1 MATINPAEYFRIKTV
16 GAIAPGRRAD
26 LVVFS
31 DLDSPH
37 MEAVYSGGVLVAEHG
52 KMSPDIALP
61 DPVLV
66 PPSMNL
72 DMKQIDLSIP
82 AAKRCIR
89 VMDIVPDQIIT
100 GQSIMEAMIW
110 EGKAVAD
117 TSRDILKIAVIERHA
132 GSGNV
137 GKGFVRGFGLKRGA
151 IASSVAHDS
160 HNIIVVGTNDE
171 DMHAAIR
178 AIVEMGGGLA
188 AVYDKKVCADLALP
202 IAGLMSQD
210 PIPAVRDR
218 IDRLIHAARELGA
231 TLDDPFMTLSFLA
244 LPVIPE
250 LKITDKGL
258 VDVARFTTVSLFV
271 D

>member
-1 MATINPAEYFRIKTV
+1 
-16 GAIAPGRRAD
+16 
-26 LVVFS
+26 
-31 DLDSPH
+31 
-37 MEAVYSGGVLVAEHG
+37 
-52 KMSPDIALP
+52 
-61 DPVLV
+61 
-66 PPSMNL
+66 
-72 DMKQIDLSIP
+72 
-82 AAKRCIR
+82 
-89 VMDIVPDQIIT
+89 
-100 GQSIMEAMIW
+100 MEAMIW

-117 TSRDILKIAVIERHA
+117 ISRDMLKIAVIERHT

-171 DMHAAIR
+171 DMNAAIR

-202 IAGLMSQD
+202 IAGLMSLE
-210 PIPAVRDR
+210 PIPAVRDK
-218 IDRLIHAARELGA
+218 IDRLIHAARELGV
-231 TLDDPFMTLSFLA
+231 TLHDPFMTLSFLA

-258 VDVARFTTVSLFV
+258 VDVTRFKIVSLFV

>member
-1 MATINPAEYFRIKTV
+1 V
-16 GAIAPGRRAD
+16 GAIAPGRKAD

-31 DLDSPH
+31 DLDSPY

-52 KMSPDIALP
+52 KMSPDIAP
-61 DPVLV
+61 PEPVLI
-66 PPSMNL
+66 PPSMNV
-72 DMKQIDLSIP
+72 DTQQIDLSIP
-82 AAKRCIR
+82 AANKRIR

-100 GQSIMEAMIW
+100 GQFIMEATIW
-110 EGKAVAD
+110 QGKAVAD
-117 TSRDILKIAVIERHA
+117 ISRDLLKIAVIERHT

-202 IAGLMSQD
+202 IAGLMSLE
-210 PIPAVRDR
+210 PIPAVRDK
-218 IDRLIHAARELGA
+218 IDRLIHAARKLGT
-231 TLDDPFMTLSFLA
+231 TLADPFMTLSFLA

-258 VDVARFTTVSLFV
+258 VDVVRFNLVSLFV